1 MKVRIEDNI
10 DLERDVSSTAVINNN
25 RTAYQARLNQI
36 KIKKNQQD
44 EIAEIKN
51 DIAEIKALLKNLGGK

>member
-1 MKVRIEDNI
+1 MKVQIEDNI
-10 DLERDVSSTAVINNN
+10 DLERDVTSHAVINNN
-25 RTAYQARLNQI
+25 TAAYNARLNQK
-36 KIKKNQQD
+36 KIKENQQN

>member
-1 MKVRIEDNI
+1 MKVRIEDNV
-10 DLERDVSSTAVINNN
+10 DLERDVTSNAVINNN
-25 RTAYQARLNQI
+25 TTAYNSRINQI
-36 KIKKNQQD
+36 KMKKNQQE

>member
-10 DLERDVSSTAVINNN
+10 DLERDVTSNAVINNN
-25 RTAYQARLNQI
+25 TAAYNSRINQI
-36 KIKKNQQD
+36 KMKKNQQE

>member
-1 MKVRIEDNI
+1 MKIRIEDNI
-10 DLERDVSSTAVINNN
+10 DLERDVSSKAVINNN

-36 KIKKNQQD
+36 NKRRKQQD
-44 EIAEIKN
+44 EIADIKN

>member
-10 DLERDVSSTAVINNN
+10 DLERDVTSNAVINNN
-25 RTAYQARLNQI
+25 TTAYNSRINQI
-36 KIKKNQQD
+36 KMKKNQQE

>member
-1 MKVRIEDNI
+1 MKLRIEDNI
-10 DLERDVSSTAVINNN
+10 DLERDETSNAVINNIT
-25 RTAYQARLNQI
+25 TAYNSRINQI
-36 KIKKNQQD
+36 KMKKNQQE

>member
-10 DLERDVSSTAVINNN
+10 DLERDVTSNAVINNN
-25 RTAYQARLNQI
+25 TAAYNSRINQ
-36 KIKKNQQD
+36 KIMKKNQQE